1 MVNHRVIAHPI
12 RLMGELFACIGMML
26 GLPGN
31 IDSLPWHPRVE
42 LVAQI
47 WSQVR
52 MVSFR
57 RPGPA
62 PDFTS
67 HLQTV
72 TAHSRGNH
80 RVGITRIEK
89 LLNVDSVGQ
98 CQNLVAFG

>member
-1 MVNHRVIAHPI
+1 VVNQRVIAHPI

-26 GLPGN
+26 GLPGK
-31 IDSLPWHPRVE
+31 IDLPAGHPRVE

-62 PDFTS
+62 P
-67 HLQTV
+67 
-72 TAHSRGNH
+72 N
-80 RVGITRIEK
+80 TREIVER
-89 LLNVDSVGQ
+89 
-98 CQNLVAFG
+98 